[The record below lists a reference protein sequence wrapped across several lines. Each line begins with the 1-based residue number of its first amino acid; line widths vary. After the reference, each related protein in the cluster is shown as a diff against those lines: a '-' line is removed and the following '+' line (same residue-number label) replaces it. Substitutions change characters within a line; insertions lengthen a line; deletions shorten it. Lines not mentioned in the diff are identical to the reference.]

1 MKIEYDSKR
10 DLLYICLSTPKKVA
24 KTITIV
30 PGIFSDFDGSE
41 KLIGLEILDA
51 SEVID
56 NKLEFDLSQIIKVS

>member
-30 PGIFSDFDGSE
+30 PGIFADFDGSE

-56 NKLEFDLSQIIKVS
+56 NKLEFDLSQIIKVA